1 MKSCPR
7 KRSAVVLHVDNK
19 VNVVLHVVLDVDY
32 QVDVVLDVVLH
43 VVLHVDYQ
51 VDVVLQVV
59 LDVY

>member
-1 MKSCPR
+1 MLHVDYQVD
-7 KRSAVVLHVDNK
+7 VVLHVA
-19 VNVVLHVVLDVDY
+19 VVLDVDY
-32 QVDVVLDVVLH
+32 QSYALVLDVVLH